1 MHDAFDGAD
10 VLVLLA
16 FVPAALAGD
25 DGASCRDANFLN
37 ALNIFNSFLCAQIFV
52 VDFNDFR
59 LNWKVF

>member
-10 VLVLLA
+10 VVVLLA

-37 ALNIFNSFLCAQIFV
+37 ALNIFNSFLCALKYLSSILIIF
-52 VDFNDFR
+52 D
-59 LNWKVF
+59 